1 MDFYNERRASAR
13 REDDDARPL
22 DRGSLKDVNSRIRSA
37 APAYQADDVNR
48 KIRTVAVQRCR
59 GRRSGREDFSTVG
72 AYVDF
77 ICGTDD

>member
-13 REDDDARPL
+13 REDDDTRPL
-22 DRGSLKDVNSRIRSA
+22 DRGNLKDANSRLRSS

-59 GRRSGREDFSTVG
+59 GRRSGHDDFSSVG
-72 AYVDF
+72 EYVDF
-77 ICGTDD
+77 ICGTED